1 MNKNRQNDGKPPAP
15 EEAPRKGATTLT
27 TAVYRELRADIV
39 GGRLKPGA
47 RLRVEELCRRFAIAS
62 SPVREALNRLVT
74 EGFVRQEEQKGFSVA
89 PVSRDEL
96 RELVTARCWIDKAAV
111 VEAIAKRDAPWEEGL
126 VVALHRLSRIS
137 RWATSEPP
145 TPDPEWERLHREF
158 HVALVAGCGSRWI
171 MRISE
176 QLFDAAER
184 YRLLGAAEIPERHE
198 LDEHRAIVDA
208 CIAHDAQRAADLIE
222 AHYGKTFDV
231 IMGSANAPDR

>member
-1 MNKNRQNDGKPPAP
+1 MSHSQEISTKSAEPG
-15 EEAPRKGATTLT
+15 KGAVTLT

-39 GGRLKPGA
+39 AGRLKPGA
-47 RLRVEELCRRFAIAS
+47 RLRVEELCRRFSIAS

-74 EGFVRQEEQKGFSVA
+74 EGFVRQEEQKGFRVA

-96 RELVTARCWIDKAAV
+96 KELVTARCWIDKAAV
-111 VEAIAKRDAPWEEGL
+111 VEAISRHDTAWEEGL
-126 VVALHRLSRIS
+126 VLALHRLSRIS
-137 RWATSEPP
+137 RWATIEPP

-171 MRISE
+171 MRISA

-184 YRLLGAAEIPERHE
+184 YRLLGASEIPERHE

-208 CIAHDAQRAADLIE
+208 CIARNAPLAGELIE
-222 AHYGKTFDV
+222 AHYGKTFAV
-231 IMGSANAPDR
+231 IMGSANAPES